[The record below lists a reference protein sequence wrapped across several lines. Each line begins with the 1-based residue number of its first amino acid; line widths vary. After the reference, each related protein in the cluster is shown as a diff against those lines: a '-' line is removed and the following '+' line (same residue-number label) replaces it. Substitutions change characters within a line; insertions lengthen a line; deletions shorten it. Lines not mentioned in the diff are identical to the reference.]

1 MQQVILQSQYRLD
14 IQNSEIVSVTGSS
27 EDVDLSCVSSQ
38 IRNAERLSCGQR
50 GYTSMVVDKWK
61 L

>member
-27 EDVDLSCVSSQ
+27 EDVDLTCVSSE
-38 IRNAERLSCGQR
+38 IRNAERLSCG
-50 GYTSMVVDKWK
+50 
-61 L
+61 